1 MPHTRP
7 SKPTVTLIHTAV
19 GDLVQ
24 VHVQDRDV
32 PSTLGS
38 GPIRLRKG
46 DVVQC
51 LRNDEHGVL
60 IARVDG
66 SRILV
71 PVQSARTVGIRWFPD
86 STVSD
91 EPIGGHSPG
100 RRPNLE
106 ERAGSWR
113 SRPRRLKAGRR
124 ETTRVT
130 RRTEHE
136 GASRSDPSS
145 ASSRG
150 AE

>member
-7 SKPTVTLIHTAV
+7 SKPSVTLIHRSV

-32 PSTLGS
+32 PSTPGA

-60 IARVDG
+60 IARGDG

-71 PVQSARTVGIRWFPD
+71 PVQSARMVGIRWFPD
-86 STVSD
+86 SLVSD
-91 EPIGGHSPG
+91 ESIDGHSP
-100 RRPNLE
+100 RRKPNLE
-106 ERAGSWR
+106 GRAGSWR
-113 SRPRRLKAGRR
+113 SRPRRLKAGRL
-124 ETTRVT
+124 ETKRVT
-130 RRTEHE
+130 RRTEYE
-136 GASRSDPSS
+136 GASRSDP
-145 ASSRG
+145 
-150 AE
+150 